1 MDWREVFSRQLKF
14 NGLGSKEL
22 EEYSVLLKREKH
34 RAVEQKEP
42 YRVHELSRLTG
53 ISEEL
58 WRGFQK

>member
-1 MDWREVFSRQLKF
+1 MDWKEVFSRQLKF

-22 EEYSVLLKREKH
+22 EEYALLLKREKH

-42 YRVHELSRLTG
+42 YRVNELSRLTG